1 MPSRKPR
8 KAVRSTDPG
17 QSGLWFLPTLGVTA
31 AAISYSATHSTAW
44 ATAGGAIVPTAA
56 AIPQL
61 RNWFSTR
68 SRRRQIAES
77 AGVATNISKTP
88 LEALRVHRSDRDI
101 TEFVPR
107 DIQNQL
113 VEQLNNGMPVLIEG
127 PSMSGKTRLALE
139 TIRSHWPDVPCW
151 FPRDDDD
158 IEKLLSSNQQPAA
171 NTVILLDDLDRFLSN
186 QSLTLGLLDQWV
198 NNSCIIIATM
208 MHSQYIKHS
217 DRANEEF
224 SGWETV
230 NRFTRIT
237 LTPSLSANELNA
249 VKLTSYANQLSRIES
264 IGLGPL
270 LGCAEAVRT
279 AFAEEIEKHS
289 WCGALIKA
297 AIDWRRIG
305 LGPASRKQLIS
316 LSLAYADD
324 AWGTADW
331 DDTWKEATKL
341 INHTT
346 PLLRQ
351 VGEDRWEVLDII
363 ADSTERPPSTHTLA
377 LSLNT
382 PQLSK
387 NQVLQIMLTALST
400 KTPPSQIKRM
410 FEQAITFKTNDA
422 TLLHLYALFLQHRL
436 GHMDLAQENYK
447 KAIETNPSDT
457 YLLVSYADF
466 LHVVRGNIDE
476 ANEFYQRA
484 ISSAP
489 DNKLIS
495 AVYNEFSLKTYFR
508 NEGKV
513 HFRAVVGSTNKKRH
527 LHKIPDIRKAA
538 LKAKE
543 AFVRRGKSND
553 QDS

>member
-1 MPSRKPR
+1 
-8 KAVRSTDPG
+8 
-17 QSGLWFLPTLGVTA
+17 
-31 AAISYSATHSTAW
+31 
-44 ATAGGAIVPTAA
+44 
-56 AIPQL
+56 
-61 RNWFSTR
+61 
-68 SRRRQIAES
+68 
-77 AGVATNISKTP
+77 
-88 LEALRVHRSDRDI
+88 
-101 TEFVPR
+101 
-107 DIQNQL
+107 
-113 VEQLNNGMPVLIEG
+113 
-127 PSMSGKTRLALE
+127 
-139 TIRSHWPDVPCW
+139 
-151 FPRDDDD
+151 
-158 IEKLLSSNQQPAA
+158 
-171 NTVILLDDLDRFLSN
+171 
-186 QSLTLGLLDQWV
+186 
-198 NNSCIIIATM
+198 
-208 MHSQYIKHS
+208 MH
-217 DRANEEF
+217 
-224 SGWETV
+224 
-230 NRFTRIT
+230 
-237 LTPSLSANELNA
+237 
-249 VKLTSYANQLSRIES
+249 
-264 IGLGPL
+264 
-270 LGCAEAVRT
+270 T
-279 AFAEEIEKHS
+279 AFTDELEKHS

-297 AIDWRRIG
+297 AADWRRIG
-305 LGPASRKQLIS
+305 LGPASREQLTS
-316 LSLAYADD
+316 LSLAYKDD

-363 ADSTERPPSTHTLA
+363 ADSTEWPPSTHTLA

-400 KTPPSQIKRM
+400 KTPLSQIKRM
-410 FEQAITFKTNDA
+410 FEQAITFKIKDA

-476 ANEFYQRA
+476 ANEFYRRA
-484 ISSAP
+484 VSSDP

-495 AVYNEFSLKTYFR
+495 AVYSEFSLKTYFR

-513 HFRAVVGSTNKKRH
+513 HFRAVVGSTNKKQH
-527 LHKIPDIRKAA
+527 LHKFPNIRKAA
-538 LKAKE
+538 LQAKE